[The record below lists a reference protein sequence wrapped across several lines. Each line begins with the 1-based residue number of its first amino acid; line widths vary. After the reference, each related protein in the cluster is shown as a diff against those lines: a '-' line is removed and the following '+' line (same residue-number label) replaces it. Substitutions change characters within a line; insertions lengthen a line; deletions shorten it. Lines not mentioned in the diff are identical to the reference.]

1 MNLEIRGVTKKY
13 GDKIALRDFSVSLQ
27 EGVYA
32 LLGPNGAGKSTLINM
47 LTDSISWDSG
57 EILWDGKDIL
67 DMGKEYRR
75 LLGYM
80 PQQQRMY
87 DRYTAEGF
95 LKYMASV
102 KGLSGKEAAKQIAHL
117 LKVVNL
123 WEVRRKQIGGFSGGM
138 KQRVLLA
145 QALLGEPKILILDEP
160 TAGLDPSERI
170 NIRNYIAE
178 LSEEM
183 IILFATHVVS
193 DIECIA
199 RKVLLLKN
207 GVLQKTGSPQ
217 ELIGSLQGKVAEI
230 PCTLRDLDALQKKYI
245 AGNVSQRMDGL
256 MLRIVGDKLPEEAVE
271 VGDSIDLEDV
281 YMYYMSEDRQ

>member
-1 MNLEIRGVTKKY
+1 MNMEVKAVTKKY
-13 GDKIALRDFSVSLQ
+13 GDKVALRDFSINLQ

-47 LTDSISWDSG
+47 LTDSICRDGG

-67 DMGKEYRR
+67 EMGKEYRR

-95 LKYMASV
+95 LKYMAAI
-102 KGLSGKEAAKQIAHL
+102 KGLSGKEAAKQIEHL

-123 WEVRRKQIGGFSGGM
+123 WEVRRKRIGGFSGGM

-145 QALLGEPKILILDEP
+145 QALLGDPKILILDEP

-178 LSEEM
+178 LSEGM

-193 DIECIA
+193 DVECIA
-199 RKVLLLKN
+199 REVLLLKN
-207 GVLQKTGSPQ
+207 GVLQKTGSPM

-230 PCTLRDLDALQKKYI
+230 PCTLQELDSLQKKYI
-245 AGNVSQRMDGL
+245 AGNVSQRIDGL
-256 MLRIVGDKLPEEAVE
+256 MLRIVGDELPEGAVE
-271 VGDSIDLEDV
+271 VRDSIGLEDV
-281 YMYYMSEDRQ
+281 YMYYMS